1 MNLATS
7 VMVVEDDRDI
17 RSTLQQL
24 FELSGYGVVAASN
37 GKEALEQLGLQKRP
51 CVILLDLMMPV
62 MDGWEFVRQKNA
74 APGWASI
81 PVAVVSAMADRQP
94 PQGVQ
99 AVFKKPLD
107 FDMLL
112 AFVEKHWGQKC

>member
-1 MNLATS
+1 
-7 VMVVEDDRDI
+7 MVVEDDRDI

-24 FELSGYGVVAASN
+24 FELSGYGVLAAAN
-37 GKEALEQLGLQKRP
+37 GKDALEQLGSQKRP

-74 APGWASI
+74 VESWASI

-94 PQGVQ
+94 PKEVQ

-112 AFVEKHWGQKC
+112 EFVDQCCGRNG